1 MTPLT
6 LVPERYVS
14 NADDQIADDQIA
26 DDALWTSLRWKSD
39 EPEDMAEEEA
49 TAVPAGCQH
58 ECRRDDGREIKT
70 GPGRVTDRQ
79 PS

>member
-14 NADDQIADDQIA
+14 NADDQIADD
-26 DDALWTSLRWKSD
+26 ALWTALRWKSD

-49 TAVPAGCQH
+49 TAVPRGLPASMPPQ
-58 ECRRDDGREIKT
+58 RWPRN
-70 GPGRVTDRQ
+70 
-79 PS
+79 